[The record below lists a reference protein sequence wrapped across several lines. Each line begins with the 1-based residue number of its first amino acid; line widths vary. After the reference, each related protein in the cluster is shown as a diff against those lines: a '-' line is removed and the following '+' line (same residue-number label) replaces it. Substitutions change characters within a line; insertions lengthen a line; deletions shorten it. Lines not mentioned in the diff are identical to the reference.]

1 MGNPYPAS
9 FTDDS
14 GETRLAGQVSF
25 TAASNQPG
33 SNASVAYVTVQTMA
47 PAGPFQTPLV
57 FDSTASTGGLYAW
70 DGSAYQQVGL
80 ATS

>member
-1 MGNPYPAS
+1 MSVYPANVE
-9 FTDDS
+9 DS
-14 GETRLAGQVSF
+14 SGQIRIEGEIEFPTTQPAVS
-25 TAASNQPG
+25 AS
-33 SNASVAYVTVQTMA
+33 AVYVTVQTMA